1 MDDYQTDN
9 TQVTADEQQLTD
21 LQIYELLD
29 FYAEHPWEFI
39 RDNMLTIDE
48 ADAGKTKSFPDLPYL
63 RMVCETWQREKLLAI
78 PKSRRMMLTWIMLAL
93 HLHLALFNPNA
104 AIFVQSKK
112 SEDSYYLLGDNRLMF
127 LYRSLPKWM
136 FEYGLPTVSTKQG
149 YLNFSNGAMIKGIA
163 QGPDQLRQY
172 TATAIMCD
180 ECAFWEQA
188 ETTWRA
194 IRPVLQGGGR
204 ATLISSAGPGF
215 FARVVLGKLRDGTK

>member
-1 MDDYQTDN
+1 MP
-9 TQVTADEQQLTD
+9 DELNE
-21 LQIYELLD
+21 LEILEQID
-29 FYAEHPWEFI
+29 FWANHPWEFI

-48 ADAGKTKSFPDLPYL
+48 ADSGKTKAFPDLDYL
-63 RMVCETWQREKLLAI
+63 RKVCETWQTHKLLAV

-112 SEDSYYLLGDNRLMF
+112 AEDSYYLLGDNRLLF
-127 LYRSLPKWM
+127 LYRSLPKWL
-136 FEYGLPTVSTKQG
+136 FNYGLPTVSSKQG
-149 YLNFSNGAMIKGIA
+149 WLNFSNGAMIKGIA

-215 FARVVLGKLRDGTK
+215 FSRVVNGELRQVKK